1 MRVDFQEF
9 LDILIQKMSQKD
21 TQHELDKA
29 FALFDLDNDGAIS
42 LKDLEGVAKELGE
55 EMSTD
60 ELQEMIRGANKGEDG
75 RVTPQLFAQ
84 ILQKSNTS

>member
-75 RVTPQLFAQ
+75 RVTP
-84 ILQKSNTS
+84 